1 MGLLPSKPDLS
12 SDADAGPR
20 VVGVDSEDA
29 DDLMS
34 ALTSR
39 TARRLLSILHEEPA
53 PPSGLADQVDTSLQ
67 NVQYHLERLE
77 DAGAVE
83 VVGTAYSEKGREM
96 DVYAPVA
103 EPLVIYAGREE
114 EASGLRAAL
123 SRLVS
128 GVVALAVGAVAV
140 QEAFGEG
147 LPFPV
152 ARTGSGDGDAGDAGD
167 AGGAGGGD
175 GGDGGGV
182 GGADAPEPTPTP
194 EDGDVSL
201 AEAPTE
207 TPTPAAE
214 PGAGTAT
221 PPPTESAETATGT
234 GTPAPAATGTPVPT
248 AEPTPAA
255 TGTPAPMGTPTP
267 AGTPSPVATEAA
279 TPVPTEAATPMAT
292 AEPTLSPTATE
303 LATETAWT
311 VTEAGGGALEPAAL
325 PPGLLFFLGGALV
338 LVAAVALTYGR

>member
-12 SDADAGPR
+12 SEADAGPR

-96 DVYAPVA
+96 DVYAPA
-103 EPLVIYAGREE
+103 DEPLVIYAGREE

-147 LPFPV
+147 IPFPV
-152 ARTGSGDGDAGDAGD
+152 AQTGGGGGD
-167 AGGAGGGD
+167 AGGAGGADGAD
-175 GGDGGGV
+175 GGDGGGA
-182 GGADAPEPTPTP
+182 GSADAPEPTPTP
-194 EDGDVSL
+194 EDGGVSL

-214 PGAGTAT
+214 PT
-221 PPPTESAETATGT
+221 AETV
-234 GTPAPAATGTPVPT
+234 TPAPTEAVETTTGT
-248 AEPTPAA
+248 AAPAA
-255 TGTPAPMGTPTP
+255 TGTPAPTPAATETPAPAGTPTP
-267 AGTPSPVATEAA
+267 VGTPSPVATEAA
-279 TPVPTEAATPMAT
+279 TPVPTEEATPMAT
-292 AEPTLSPTATE
+292 AEPTPSLTATE
-303 LATETAWT
+303 VATEAVRT
-311 VTEAGGGALEPAAL
+311 VTEAGGGTFEPAGL

>member
-20 VVGVDSEDA
+20 VVGVDSEEA

-39 TARRLLSILHEEPA
+39 TARRLLSRLHEEPA

-96 DVYAPVA
+96 DIYGPAD

-128 GVVALAVGAVAV
+128 GVAALAVGAVAV
-140 QEAFGEG
+140 QEVFGEG

-152 ARTGSGDGDAGDAGD
+152 ARTGSGGDAGD
-167 AGGAGGGD
+167 AGGAGGAG
-175 GGDGGGV
+175 GGDGGA
-182 GGADAPEPTPTP
+182 GGSADAPEPTPTP

-214 PGAGTAT
+214 PSAGTTT
-221 PPPTESAETATGT
+221 PLPTEAAETTTGT
-234 GTPAPAATGTPVPT
+234 AAPAATGTPVPT

-279 TPVPTEAATPMAT
+279 TPVPTEAVTPVVT
-292 AEPTLSPTATE
+292 AEPTPSATATD
-303 LATETAWT
+303 LATETVRT
-311 VTEAGGGALEPAAL
+311 VAEAGGGGALEPVAL

>member
-12 SDADAGPR
+12 ADADAGPR

-96 DVYAPVA
+96 DVYAPA
-103 EPLVIYAGREE
+103 NEPLVIYAGREE

-128 GVVALAVGAVAV
+128 GVAALAVGAVAV

-147 LPFPV
+147 IPFPV
-152 ARTGSGDGDAGDAGD
+152 ARTGSGGGDAGDG
-167 AGGAGGGD
+167 GGAGGS
-175 GGDGGGV
+175 GGDAGSV
-182 GGADAPEPTPTP
+182 GTPEPTATSAGDGVSIAEATPSPTP
-194 EDGDVSL
+194 M
-201 AEAPTE
+201 AEPTEATGTGAPTE
-207 TPTPAAE
+207 A
-214 PGAGTAT
+214 
-221 PPPTESAETATGT
+221 AETATGT
-234 GTPAPAATGTPVPT
+234 TAPTGTPVATGTP
-248 AEPTPAA
+248 E
-255 TGTPAPMGTPTP
+255 PMGTPSP
-267 AGTPSPVATEAA
+267 ATTEAT
-279 TPVPTEAATPMAT
+279 TPMPTEAATAT
-292 AEPTLSPTATE
+292 PEPTPTVTPTD
-303 LATETAWT
+303 LATGTART
-311 VTEAGGGALEPAAL
+311 VADGGGAFDPAAL
-325 PPGLLFFLGGALV
+325 PPGALFFLGGALV

>member
-96 DVYAPVA
+96 DVYAPA
-103 EPLVIYAGREE
+103 DEPLVIYAGREE

-147 LPFPV
+147 IPFPI
-152 ARTGSGDGDAGDAGD
+152 ARTGSGGGGGD
-167 AGGAGGGD
+167 AGGADGAADGGGGGD
-175 GGDGGGV
+175 GMEV
-182 GGADAPEPTPTP
+182 AEATSSPTPM
-194 EDGDVSL
+194 E
-201 AEAPTE
+201 
-207 TPTPAAE
+207 E
-214 PGAGTAT
+214 PSVRTAT
-221 PPPTESAETATGT
+221 EVAETATGT
-234 GTPAPAATGTPVPT
+234 AEPAATGTP
-248 AEPTPAA
+248 APTPAA
-255 TGTPAPMGTPTP
+255 TGTPDP
-267 AGTPSPVATEAA
+267 AATPSPAATEAP
-279 TPVPTEAATPMAT
+279 TPVPTEAATAT
-292 AEPTLSPTATE
+292 PAPEPTPTAT
-303 LATETAWT
+303 ATEFATEPVRT
-311 VTEAGGGALEPAAL
+311 VAEAGGGAIEPATL

>member
-12 SDADAGPR
+12 ADADADPR

-96 DVYAPVA
+96 DVYAPA
-103 EPLVIYAGREE
+103 DEPLVIYAGREE

-147 LPFPV
+147 IPFPV
-152 ARTGSGDGDAGDAGD
+152 AQTGGGGGD
-167 AGGAGGGD
+167 AGGTGGADGAD
-175 GGDGGGV
+175 GGDGGGA
-182 GGADAPEPTPTP
+182 GSADAPEPTPTP
-194 EDGDVSL
+194 EDGGVSL

-214 PGAGTAT
+214 PT
-221 PPPTESAETATGT
+221 AETV
-234 GTPAPAATGTPVPT
+234 TPAPTEAVETTTGT
-248 AEPTPAA
+248 AAPAA
-255 TGTPAPMGTPTP
+255 TGTPAPTPAATETPAPAGTPTP
-267 AGTPSPVATEAA
+267 VGTPSPVATEAA
-279 TPVPTEAATPMAT
+279 TPVPTEEATPMAT
-292 AEPTLSPTATE
+292 AEPTPSLTATE
-303 LATETAWT
+303 VATEAVRT
-311 VTEAGGGALEPAAL
+311 VTEAGGGTFEPAGL
-325 PPGLLFFLGGALV
+325 PPGLLFVLGGALV

>member
-39 TARRLLSILHEEPA
+39 TARRLLSSLHEEPA

-96 DVYAPVA
+96 DVYAPA
-103 EPLVIYAGREE
+103 DEPLVIYAGREE

-140 QEAFGEG
+140 QEVFGEG
-147 LPFPV
+147 VPFPV
-152 ARTGSGDGDAGDAGD
+152 AQTGGGDAGDGEVDGGDGGD

-175 GGDGGGV
+175 AGSAG
-182 GGADAPEPTPTP
+182 APEPTATN
-194 EDGDVSL
+194 DSVSIQVN
-201 AEAPTE
+201 
-207 TPTPAAE
+207 E
-214 PGAGTAT
+214 P
-221 PPPTESAETATGT
+221 T
-234 GTPAPAATGTPVPT
+234 GTPAPT
-248 AEPTPAA
+248 AEPGAATTTRTVEAVETTKGTAEPVATGTPAA
-255 TGTPAPMGTPTP
+255 TGTPEPMATGATTPMP
-267 AGTPSPVATEAA
+267 TEEA
-279 TPVPTEAATPMAT
+279 TPMPTEAATGTPSP
-292 AEPTLSPTATE
+292 EPTPVGTGLD
-303 LATETAWT
+303 LATETART
-311 VTEAGGGALEPAAL
+311 VTEAGGGGALDPASL
-325 PPGLLFFLGGALV
+325 PPGLVFFLGGALV

>member
-39 TARRLLSILHEEPA
+39 TARRLLSLLHEEPA
-53 PPSGLADQVDTSLQ
+53 PPSGLADRVDTSLQ

-96 DVYAPVA
+96 DVYAPA
-103 EPLVIYAGREE
+103 DEPLVIYAGREE

-123 SRLVS
+123 SRLVG
-128 GVVALAVGAVAV
+128 GVAALAVGAVAV
-140 QEAFGEG
+140 QEAFGG
-147 LPFPV
+147 GFPSPV
-152 ARTGSGDGDAGDAGD
+152 ARTGSGGGDAED

-175 GGDGGGV
+175 GGA
-182 GGADAPEPTPTP
+182 GAAEPTATPAGDGAGIEEATRTPT
-194 EDGDVSL
+194 
-201 AEAPTE
+201 AAPTE
-207 TPTPAAE
+207 VAE
-214 PGAGTAT
+214 TTAGTA
-221 PPPTESAETATGT
+221 E
-234 GTPAPAATGTPVPT
+234 PAATGTP
-248 AEPTPAA
+248 
-255 TGTPAPMGTPTP
+255 M
-267 AGTPSPVATEAA
+267 ATEAA
-279 TPVPTEAATPMAT
+279 TPVPTEAATAT
-292 AEPTLSPTATE
+292 ASAEPTPAATATD
-303 LATETAWT
+303 LATETART
-311 VTEAGGGALEPAAL
+311 VAGPGGGDALAPAGL

>member
-39 TARRLLSILHEEPA
+39 TARRLLSLLHEEPA

-96 DVYAPVA
+96 DVYAPA
-103 EPLVIYAGREE
+103 DEPLVIYAGREE

-140 QEAFGEG
+140 QEALGEG

-152 ARTGSGDGDAGDAGD
+152 ARTGGGGD
-167 AGGAGGGD
+167 AGGAGDGGDAGSGGD
-175 GGDGGGV
+175 GGSAG
-182 GGADAPEPTPTP
+182 APEPTPT
-194 EDGDVSL
+194 EGEVSL

-207 TPTPAAE
+207 TPTPMAE
-214 PGAGTAT
+214 PTGA
-221 PPPTESAETATGT
+221 PTEAAETAVG
-234 GTPAPAATGTPVPT
+234 T
-248 AEPTPAA
+248 AEPAA
-255 TGTPAPMGTPTP
+255 TGTPAP

-279 TPVPTEAATPMAT
+279 TPVPT
-292 AEPTLSPTATE
+292 AEPTATE
-303 LATETAWT
+303 LATETVRTAAT
-311 VTEAGGGALEPAAL
+311 TGGDALAPAAL
-325 PPGLLFFLGGALV
+325 PPGLLFFLGGVVV

>member
-12 SDADAGPR
+12 SEADAGPR

-96 DVYAPVA
+96 DVYAPAA

-140 QEAFGEG
+140 QEVFGEG

-152 ARTGSGDGDAGDAGD
+152 AQTGGGGGD
-167 AGGAGGGD
+167 AGGAGGADGAD
-175 GGDGGGV
+175 GGDGGGA
-182 GGADAPEPTPTP
+182 GSADALEPTPTP

-214 PGAGTAT
+214 PSTGTAT
-221 PPPTESAETATGT
+221 PVPTEAAETTTGT
-234 GTPAPAATGTPVPT
+234 AAPAATGTPVPT
-248 AEPTPAA
+248 PEPTPAA

-279 TPVPTEAATPMAT
+279 TPVPTEEATPMAT
-292 AEPTLSPTATE
+292 TEPTPAATATE
-303 LATETAWT
+303 LATETVRT
-311 VTEAGGGALEPAAL
+311 VTEAGGGGALEPAGL